1 MRILILFILS
11 IFNLETQGIES
22 VSHCDS
28 VTQLHLSQV
37 ALADSLYKNYLP
49 QHNFEEVKTAVDF
62 FELEID
68 EAGIER
74 RTKDSDDRLLIYNC
88 ARAHYYHAVGLTE
101 RDDIIGACEH
111 YLRALELME
120 TNFTSQNL
128 SDLDYDK
135 TRFMALIYTRL
146 GRLFLNENYCDL
158 AIIKYNKALKYV
170 KLMNDTHAEANI
182 LKGLA
187 NAYHLSGEADSAL
200 YYYNKSLRSD
210 PDLHNRLDVEKSI
223 AKILFDKGEKD
234 SAYVL
239 ITNNLD
245 KMEDYSARNSYYHL
259 LGEMLYNDMRY
270 DSAIVCFKLSMET
283 MNKHALLSS
292 STYLG
297 SIYDAIGSKEQKDF
311 YDSIS
316 LSILNK
322 EYNRG
327 IDITRLQS
335 LYKKYED
342 RKREKT
348 VEIDKP
354 SFVTY
359 SIIIL
364 SVIFIIVLLLFII
377 HRRWKYKDVKKEVVH
392 ITEKNL
398 LEYYSCDI
406 CKRIFADIERIEKGQ
421 LKISNLSSMSQED
434 LASLSMSANMKL
446 NGIVNYIQTKFP
458 ELKNKDIHCICL
470 LLLNINE
477 PTVAVLLNKSY
488 NAIWNRMR
496 NVRSIMGIKSNMELF
511 NI

>member
-11 IFNLETQGIES
+11 ISNLLTCSLGDSLTQSLGDSEHQFHLLQ
-22 VSHCDS
+22 VSI
-28 VTQLHLSQV
+28 
-37 ALADSLYKNYLP
+37 ADSLYKSYLP
-49 QHNFEEVKTAVDF
+49 QHNFEEVKAAVDF

-68 EAGIER
+68 E
-74 RTKDSDDRLLIYNC
+74 TDDILLIYNC

-120 TNFTSQNL
+120 TNFATQNL

-135 TRFMALIYTRL
+135 TRFMALINIRL
-146 GRLFLNENYCDL
+146 GELFLSENYCEISIDRYKEAQRYANL
-158 AIIKYNKALKYV
+158 YDGVIN
-170 KLMNDTHAEANI
+170 EANI
-182 LKGLA
+182 LKSIG
-187 NAYHLSGEADSAL
+187 NAYQLSNNYDSAL
-200 YYYNKSLRSD
+200 YYYTESLRLNSD
-210 PDLHNRLDVEKSI
+210 DINKLDIDKNI
-223 AKILFDKGEKD
+223 AFIMFNKGEKD
-234 SAYVL
+234 NAYAL
-239 ITNNLD
+239 IASNLD
-245 KMEDYSARNSYYHL
+245 RIENYSVRYSYYHL

-283 MNKHALLSS
+283 MDKHALLSS

-297 SIYDAIGSKEQKDF
+297 SIYDAIGSKEQKNF

-322 EYNRG
+322 GHNRSVNV
-327 IDITRLQS
+327 TRLQD
-335 LYKKYED
+335 LYRKYED
-342 RKREKT
+342 RKRERT

-359 SIIIL
+359 SIVIL

-488 NAIWNRMR
+488 NAIWTRMR

-511 NI
+511 NM

>member
-11 IFNLETQGIES
+11 IFNIETQGIES

-62 FELEID
+62 LELEID
-68 EAGIER
+68 EAGIES

-120 TNFTSQNL
+120 TNFATQNL

-135 TRFMALIYTRL
+135 TRFMALINIRL
-146 GRLFLNENYCDL
+146 GELFLSENYCEISIDRYKEAQRYANL
-158 AIIKYNKALKYV
+158 YDGVIN
-170 KLMNDTHAEANI
+170 EANI
-182 LKGLA
+182 LKSIG
-187 NAYHLSGEADSAL
+187 NAYQLSNNYDSAL
-200 YYYNKSLRSD
+200 YYYTESLRLNSD
-210 PDLHNRLDVEKSI
+210 DINKLDIDKNI
-223 AKILFDKGEKD
+223 AFIMFNKGEKD

-283 MNKHALLSS
+283 MDKHALLSS

-359 SIIIL
+359 SIVIL

-488 NAIWNRMR
+488 NAIWTRMR